1 VSTGPGAERFDERRL
16 LVALFGAGIA
26 AFAQLYSPQSVLP
39 DAARDLATSA
49 SATALLVS
57 AATLG
62 LAVGVLPWAWVADR
76 IGRVRAMTIAMLG
89 ATAVGLAVPFAP
101 SFGLLVAGRAIEG
114 LLVAGVPAVA
124 MAYLTEMLTDAGA
137 ASVVPRAAGTY
148 VAGTA
153 MGGLLGRLVSGGIAE
168 LFGWRAGVGAVAVA
182 CLIAAGVFVWLAPRD
197 RAPRDGGLGHGGLG
211 AGGQR
216 GAGLPVADGGLPGD
230 GSSGDGLSGDGL
242 SGDDSSVDGFSGG
255 VAPGGRTGRLRALLS
270 PRLLVLDAQGLLLMG
285 GFVAVYNYLG
295 FRLAAEP
302 FSLSPGVVSLVFLA
316 YLAGTWS
323 SARTGRLVVR
333 HGRRRVLIAATAVMA
348 AGVVTTLSGWLPL
361 VLAGLVVLTAGF
373 FGAHAVASG
382 WTPVAAPRAR
392 TQAAAVYNLA
402 YYTGS
407 SVFGWLGGVGF
418 ALAGWPGTVGMVL
431 ALVAA
436 AAGLA
441 AAVLRD

>member
-1 VSTGPGAERFDERRL
+1 MSTGPGAERFDERRL
-16 LVALFGAGIA
+16 LVALFGAGTA
-26 AFAQLYSPQSVLP
+26 AFAQLYAPQSVLP
-39 DAARDLATSA
+39 DAARELATSA

-62 LAVGVLPWAWVADR
+62 LAAGVLPWAWVADR

-101 SFGLLVAGRAIEG
+101 SFGLLIAGRAIEG

-124 MAYLTEMLTDAGA
+124 MAYLTEMLP

-148 VAGTA
+148 VAGTS
-153 MGGLLGRLVSGGIAE
+153 MGGLLGRLVAGGVAE

-197 RAPRDGGLGHGGLG
+197 RGPR
-211 AGGQR
+211 ASA
-216 GAGLPVADGGLPGD
+216 AGLPPSAGVFGGSSDGMSDGGAPGQ
-230 GSSGDGLSGDGL
+230 GSSERGAP
-242 SGDDSSVDGFSGG
+242 SGG
-255 VAPGGRTGRLRALLS
+255 APGSGGRAGRLRALLS

-295 FRLAAEP
+295 FRLADEP
-302 FSLSPGVVSLVFLA
+302 FGLSPGVVSLVFLA

-333 HGRRRVLIAATAVMA
+333 HGRRRVLIVSTGVMVV
-348 AGVVTTLSGWLPL
+348 GVVATLSAWLPL

-382 WTPVAAPRAR
+382 WTPVAAPQAR

-402 YYTGS
+402 YYAGS

-418 ALAGWPGTVGMVL
+418 ALAGWPGTVSMVL
-431 ALVAA
+431 ALVAV

>member
-1 VSTGPGAERFDERRL
+1 VSSTGPGAERFDERRL
-16 LVALFGAGIA
+16 LVALFGAGTA
-26 AFAQLYSPQSVLP
+26 ALAQLYAPQSVLP
-39 DAARDLATSA
+39 DAARELATSA

-76 IGRVRAMTIAMLG
+76 VGRVRAMTFAMLG
-89 ATAVGLAVPFAP
+89 ATAVGLAIPFAP
-101 SFGLLVAGRAIEG
+101 TFGLMVAGRAVEG

-124 MAYLTEMLTDAGA
+124 MAYLTEALIDAGS
-137 ASVVPRAAGTY
+137 ASAVPRAAGTY
-148 VAGTA
+148 VAGTS
-153 MGGLLGRLVSGGIAE
+153 MGGLLGRLVAGGVAE

-182 CLIAAGVFVWLAPRD
+182 CLVATGVFIWLAPRD
-197 RAPRDGGLGHGGLG
+197 RRVTRGDGGPGAPSTDGQPPSGGHV
-211 AGGQR
+211 
-216 GAGLPVADGGLPGD
+216 PDGGR
-230 GSSGDGLSGDGL
+230 
-242 SGDDSSVDGFSGG
+242 
-255 VAPGGRTGRLRALLS
+255 AGRLKVLLS

-295 FRLAAEP
+295 FRLANEP
-302 FSLSPGVVSLVFLA
+302 FGLSSGVVSLVFLA

-323 SARTGRLVVR
+323 SARTGRLVMR
-333 HGRRRVLIAATAVMA
+333 HGRRQVLIASTGVMA
-348 AGVVTTLSGWLPL
+348 VGVAVTLSGRLSL

-382 WTPVAAPRAR
+382 WTPVAAPQAR

-402 YYTGS
+402 YYAGS

-431 ALVAA
+431 ALVAVA
-436 AAGLA
+436 AILA
-441 AAVLRD
+441 AAVLQD

>member
-1 VSTGPGAERFDERRL
+1 MSSGPSAERFDERRL
-16 LVALFGAGIA
+16 LVALFGAGTA
-26 AFAQLYSPQSVLP
+26 AFAQLYAPQAVLP
-39 DAARDLATSA
+39 DAARELATSA

-76 IGRVRAMTIAMLG
+76 VGCVRAMTVAMLG
-89 ATAVGLAVPFAP
+89 ATAVGLAIPFAP
-101 SFGLLVAGRAIEG
+101 SFGLIVAGRAVEG

-124 MAYLTEMLTDAGA
+124 MAYLTEMLTETGGA
-137 ASVVPRAAGTY
+137 SAVPRAAGTY
-148 VAGTA
+148 VAGTS
-153 MGGLLGRLVSGGIAE
+153 MGGLLGRLVSGGVAE

-197 RAPRDGGLGHGGLG
+197 RMMRDGGQTDKPRDRR
-211 AGGQR
+211 AQR
-216 GAGLPVADGGLPGD
+216 
-230 GSSGDGLSGDGL
+230 
-242 SGDDSSVDGFSGG
+242 DDA
-255 VAPGGRTGRLRALLS
+255 APGGADRAGRVRALFS
-270 PRLLVLDAQGLLLMG
+270 RRLLVLDAQGLLLMG

-295 FRLAAEP
+295 FRLADEP
-302 FSLSPGVVSLVFLA
+302 FGLSSGVVSLVFLA

-333 HGRRRVLIAATAVMA
+333 HGRRRVLIASTGVMA
-348 AGVVTTLSGWLPL
+348 AGVAATLSGWLPV

-382 WTPVAAPRAR
+382 WTPVAAPQAR

-402 YYTGS
+402 YYAGS

-431 ALVAA
+431 ALVAV

>member
-16 LVALFGAGIA
+16 LVALFGAGTA
-26 AFAQLYSPQSVLP
+26 AFAQLYAPQSVLP
-39 DAARDLATSA
+39 DAARELATSA

-101 SFGLLVAGRAIEG
+101 SFGLLIAGRAVEG

-124 MAYLTEMLTDAGA
+124 MAYLTEMLP

-148 VAGTA
+148 VAGTS
-153 MGGLLGRLVSGGIAE
+153 MGGLLGRLVAGGVAE
-168 LFGWRAGVGAVAVA
+168 LFGWRAGVGAVAIA

-197 RAPRDGGLGHGGLG
+197 RGPR
-211 AGGQR
+211 ASA
-216 GAGLPVADGGLPGD
+216 AGLPLPDGMPGGLSDGGAHEQGASERGAPGA
-230 GSSGDGLSGDGL
+230 
-242 SGDDSSVDGFSGG
+242 G
-255 VAPGGRTGRLRALLS
+255 VAPESGGRAGRLRALLS

-295 FRLAAEP
+295 FRLADEP
-302 FSLSPGVVSLVFLA
+302 FGLSPGVVSLVFLA

-333 HGRRRVLIAATAVMA
+333 HGRRRVLIVSTGVMA
-348 AGVVTTLSGWLPL
+348 VGVVATLSAWLPL

-382 WTPVAAPRAR
+382 WTPVAAPQAR

-402 YYTGS
+402 YYAGS

-418 ALAGWPGTVGMVL
+418 ALAGWPGTVSMVL
-431 ALVAA
+431 ALVAV

>member
-1 VSTGPGAERFDERRL
+1 MSTGPGAEPFDERRL
-16 LVALFGAGIA
+16 LVALFGAGTA
-26 AFAQLYSPQSVLP
+26 AFAQLYAPQAVLP

-49 SATALLVS
+49 SAAALLVS

-76 IGRVRAMTIAMLG
+76 VGRVRAMTVAMLG
-89 ATAVGLAVPFAP
+89 ATAVGLAIPFAP
-101 SFGLLVAGRAIEG
+101 SFGLIVAGRAVEG

-124 MAYLTEMLTDAGA
+124 MAYLTEMLTETGG

-148 VAGTA
+148 VAGTS
-153 MGGLLGRLVSGGIAE
+153 MGGLVGRLVSGGVAE

-182 CLIAAGVFVWLAPRD
+182 CLVAAGAFVWLAPRD
-197 RAPRDGGLGHGGLG
+197 RVVRDGGQGDGKRDGQGGGEDGELNDR
-211 AGGQR
+211 ASR
-216 GAGLPVADGGLPGD
+216 RDADGSRRL
-230 GSSGDGLSGDGL
+230 
-242 SGDDSSVDGFSGG
+242 
-255 VAPGGRTGRLRALLS
+255 GRLRALLS

-285 GFVAVYNYLG
+285 GFVAVYNFLG
-295 FRLAAEP
+295 FRLADEP
-302 FSLSPGVVSLVFLA
+302 FGLSSGVVSLVFLA

-333 HGRRRVLIAATAVMA
+333 HGRRRVLIASTGVMA
-348 AGVVTTLSGWLPL
+348 AGVAATLSGWLPV

-382 WTPVAAPRAR
+382 WTPVAAPQAR

-402 YYTGS
+402 YYAGS
-407 SVFGWLGGVGF
+407 SVFGWLGGIGF

-431 ALVAA
+431 ALVAV
-436 AAGLA
+436 AAGSA

>member
-1 VSTGPGAERFDERRL
+1 MSTGPGAERFDERRL
-16 LVALFGAGIA
+16 LVALFGAGTA
-26 AFAQLYSPQSVLP
+26 AFAQLYAPQSVLP
-39 DAARDLATSA
+39 DAARELATSA

-76 IGRVRAMTIAMLG
+76 VGRVRAMTFAMLG
-89 ATAVGLAVPFAP
+89 ATTVGLAIPFAP
-101 SFGLLVAGRAIEG
+101 TFGLMVAGRAVEG

-124 MAYLTEMLTDAGA
+124 MAYLTEMLIDAGA
-137 ASVVPRAAGTY
+137 ASAVPRAAGTY
-148 VAGTA
+148 VAGTS
-153 MGGLLGRLVSGGIAE
+153 MGGLLGRLVAGGVAE

-182 CLIAAGVFVWLAPRD
+182 CLVATGVFIWLAPRD
-197 RAPRDGGLGHGGLG
+197 RAVAKGDGGSGEPAPEAPSNDETPPEAHV
-211 AGGQR
+211 
-216 GAGLPVADGGLPGD
+216 PDGGR
-230 GSSGDGLSGDGL
+230 
-242 SGDDSSVDGFSGG
+242 
-255 VAPGGRTGRLRALLS
+255 AGRLRVLLS

-295 FRLAAEP
+295 FRLADEP
-302 FSLSPGVVSLVFLA
+302 FGLSSGVVSLVFLA

-323 SARTGRLVVR
+323 SARTGRLVMR
-333 HGRRRVLIAATAVMA
+333 HGRRRVLIVSAGVMA
-348 AGVVTTLSGWLPL
+348 VGVLATLSGWLPL

-382 WTPVAAPRAR
+382 WTPIAAPQAR

-402 YYTGS
+402 YYAGS

-418 ALAGWPGTVGMVL
+418 ALAGWPGTVAMVL
-431 ALVAA
+431 VLVAVA
-436 AAGLA
+436 ASLA

>member
-1 VSTGPGAERFDERRL
+1 MSSTGPGAERFDERRL
-16 LVALFGAGIA
+16 LVALFGAGTA
-26 AFAQLYSPQSVLP
+26 AFAQLYAPQSVLP
-39 DAARDLATSA
+39 DAARELATSA
-49 SATALLVS
+49 SATSLLVS

-62 LAVGVLPWAWVADR
+62 LAVNVLPWAWVADR
-76 IGRVRAMTIAMLG
+76 VGRVRAMTFAMLG
-89 ATAVGLAVPFAP
+89 ATAVGLAIPFAP
-101 SFGLLVAGRAIEG
+101 TFGLMVAGRAVEG

-124 MAYLTEMLTDAGA
+124 MAYLTETLIDAGS
-137 ASVVPRAAGTY
+137 ASAVPRAAGTY
-148 VAGTA
+148 VAGTS
-153 MGGLLGRLVSGGIAE
+153 MGGLLGRLVAGGVAE

-182 CLIAAGVFVWLAPRD
+182 CLVATGVFIWLAPRD
-197 RAPRDGGLGHGGLG
+197 RKVTRGDGGPG
-211 AGGQR
+211 APSTDGQPPS
-216 GAGLPVADGGLPGD
+216 GDHVPDGGR
-230 GSSGDGLSGDGL
+230 S
-242 SGDDSSVDGFSGG
+242 
-255 VAPGGRTGRLRALLS
+255 GRLKVLLS

-302 FSLSPGVVSLVFLA
+302 FGLSSGVVSLVFLA

-323 SARTGRLVVR
+323 SARTGRLVMR
-333 HGRRRVLIAATAVMA
+333 HGRRRVLIASTGVMA
-348 AGVVTTLSGWLPL
+348 VGVAATLSGRLPL

-382 WTPVAAPRAR
+382 WTPVAAPQAR

-402 YYTGS
+402 YYAGS

-431 ALVAA
+431 ALVAVA
-436 AAGLA
+436 MVLA

>member
-1 VSTGPGAERFDERRL
+1 MSTGPGAERFDERRL
-16 LVALFGAGIA
+16 LVALFGAGTA
-26 AFAQLYSPQSVLP
+26 AFAQLYAPQSVLP
-39 DAARDLATSA
+39 DAARELATSA

-76 IGRVRAMTIAMLG
+76 VGRVRAMTFAMLG

-101 SFGLLVAGRAIEG
+101 TFGLMVAGRAVEG

-124 MAYLTEMLTDAGA
+124 MAYLTETLIDAGA
-137 ASVVPRAAGTY
+137 ASAVPRAAGTY
-148 VAGTA
+148 VAGTS
-153 MGGLLGRLVSGGIAE
+153 MGGLLGRLVAGGVAE

-182 CLIAAGVFVWLAPRD
+182 CLVATGVFVWLAPRD
-197 RAPRDGGLGHGGLG
+197 RRVTRGDGGPG
-211 AGGQR
+211 ALSTDGQAPP
-216 GAGLPVADGGLPGD
+216 GDQAPDGGR
-230 GSSGDGLSGDGL
+230 
-242 SGDDSSVDGFSGG
+242 
-255 VAPGGRTGRLRALLS
+255 AGRLRVLLS
-270 PRLLVLDAQGLLLMG
+270 PRLLALDAQGLLLMG

-295 FRLAAEP
+295 FRLADEP
-302 FSLSPGVVSLVFLA
+302 FGLSSGVVSLVFLA

-323 SARTGRLVVR
+323 SARTGRLVMR
-333 HGRRRVLIAATAVMA
+333 HGRRRVLIASTGVMA
-348 AGVVTTLSGWLPL
+348 VGVAATLSGRLPI

-382 WTPVAAPRAR
+382 WTPVAAPQAR

-402 YYTGS
+402 YYAGS

-431 ALVAA
+431 VLVAVA
-436 AAGLA
+436 ASLA

>member
-1 VSTGPGAERFDERRL
+1 MSTGPGAGRFDERRL
-16 LVALFGAGIA
+16 LVALFGAGTA
-26 AFAQLYSPQSVLP
+26 AFAQLYAPQSVLP
-39 DAARDLATSA
+39 DAARELATSA

-76 IGRVRAMTIAMLG
+76 VGRVRSMTVAMLG
-89 ATAVGLAVPFAP
+89 ATAVGLMVPFAP
-101 SFGLLVAGRAIEG
+101 TFGLIVAGRALEG

-124 MAYLTEMLTDAGA
+124 MAYLTEMLTEAGE
-137 ASVVPRAAGTY
+137 ASMVPRAAGTY
-148 VAGTA
+148 VAGTS
-153 MGGLLGRLVSGGIAE
+153 MGGLLGRLVSGGVAE

-182 CLIAAGVFVWLAPRD
+182 CLVAAGVFVWLAPRD
-197 RAPRDGGLGHGGLG
+197 QRPPGSRAQGSRAQGSRAQGS
-211 AGGQR
+211 R
-216 GAGLPVADGGLPGD
+216 TPG
-230 GSSGDGLSGDGL
+230 SRPPAEESE
-242 SGDDSSVDGFSGG
+242 
-255 VAPGGRTGRLRALLS
+255 TGIPAVSRLRVLFS

-295 FRLAAEP
+295 FRLVDEP
-302 FSLSPGVVSLVFLA
+302 FGLSSGVVSLVFLA

-333 HGRRRVLIAATAVMA
+333 YGRRRVLVVSTGVQA
-348 AGVVTTLSGWLPL
+348 AGVLTTLSDRLPL
-361 VLAGLVVLTAGF
+361 VLAGLVILTAGF
-373 FGAHAVASG
+373 FAAHAVASG

-418 ALAGWPGTVGMVL
+418 ALAGWPGTVWMVL
-431 ALVAA
+431 VLVAV

-441 AAVLRD
+441 AVVLRD

>member
-1 VSTGPGAERFDERRL
+1 MTTGPGAERFDERRL
-16 LVALFGAGIA
+16 LIALFGAGIA
-26 AFAQLYSPQSVLP
+26 AFAQLYAPQAVLP
-39 DAARDLATSA
+39 DAARELMTSA

-76 IGRVRAMTIAMLG
+76 LGRVRAMTVAMLG

-101 SFGLLVAGRAIEG
+101 SFGLIVAGRAVEG

-124 MAYLTEMLTDAGA
+124 MAYLTEMLTEQPTGTGA

-148 VAGTA
+148 VAGTS
-153 MGGLLGRLVSGGIAE
+153 MGGLLGRLVSGGVAE

-182 CLIAAGVFVWLAPRD
+182 CLIATGLFIWLAPRD
-197 RAPRDGGLGHGGLG
+197 RPLRDRPLSGGRYDGGGHGGG
-211 AGGQR
+211 H
-216 GAGLPVADGGLPGD
+216 GD
-230 GSSGDGLSGDGL
+230 GDC
-242 SGDDSSVDGFSGG
+242 
-255 VAPGGRTGRLRALLS
+255 GGRVGRLRVLLS

-285 GFVAVYNYLG
+285 GFVAIYNYLG

-302 FSLSPGVVSLVFLA
+302 FGLSSGVVSLVFLA

-333 HGRRRVLIAATAVMA
+333 HGRRRVLIVSAGVMA
-348 AGVVTTLSGWLPL
+348 AGVVATLSGWLPAVL
-361 VLAGLVVLTAGF
+361 VGLVVLTAGF

-402 YYTGS
+402 YYAGS
-407 SVFGWLGGVGF
+407 SLFGWLGGVGF
-418 ALAGWPGTVGMVL
+418 ALAGWSGTVGMVL
-431 ALVAA
+431 VLVALA
-436 AAGLA
+436 VSLA

>member
-1 VSTGPGAERFDERRL
+1 MSTGPGAGRFDERRL
-16 LVALFGAGIA
+16 LVALFGAGTA
-26 AFAQLYSPQSVLP
+26 AFAQLYAPQSVLP
-39 DAARDLATSA
+39 DAARELATSA
-49 SATALLVS
+49 SSMALLVS

-76 IGRVRAMTIAMLG
+76 VGRVRSMTVAMLG
-89 ATAVGLAVPFAP
+89 ATAVGLMVPFAP
-101 SFGLLVAGRAIEG
+101 TFGLIVAGRALEG

-124 MAYLTEMLTDAGA
+124 MAYLTEMLTEAGE
-137 ASVVPRAAGTY
+137 ASMVPRAAGTY
-148 VAGTA
+148 VAGTS
-153 MGGLLGRLVSGGIAE
+153 MGGLLGRLVSGGVAE

-182 CLIAAGVFVWLAPRD
+182 CLVAAGVFVWLAPRD
-197 RAPRDGGLGHGGLG
+197 QRPPGSRA
-211 AGGQR
+211 Q
-216 GAGLPVADGGLPGD
+216 
-230 GSSGDGLSGDGL
+230 GSRAQGS
-242 SGDDSSVDGFSGG
+242 
-255 VAPGGRTGRLRALLS
+255 RTPAEESETGIPAVSRLRVLFS

-295 FRLAAEP
+295 FRLVDEP
-302 FSLSPGVVSLVFLA
+302 FRLSSGVVSLVFLA

-333 HGRRRVLIAATAVMA
+333 YGRRRVLIVSTGVQA
-348 AGVVTTLSGWLPL
+348 AGVLTTLSDRLPL
-361 VLAGLVVLTAGF
+361 VLAGLVILTAGF
-373 FGAHAVASG
+373 FAAHAVASA

-431 ALVAA
+431 VLVAV

-441 AAVLRD
+441 AVVLRD

>member
-1 VSTGPGAERFDERRL
+1 MSSTGPGAERFDERRL
-16 LVALFGAGIA
+16 LVALFGAGTA
-26 AFAQLYSPQSVLP
+26 AFAQLYAPQSVLP
-39 DAARDLATSA
+39 DAARELATSA
-49 SATALLVS
+49 SATSLLVS

-76 IGRVRAMTIAMLG
+76 VGRVRAMTFAMLG
-89 ATAVGLAVPFAP
+89 ATTVGLAIPFAP
-101 SFGLLVAGRAIEG
+101 TFGLMVAGRAVEG

-124 MAYLTEMLTDAGA
+124 MAYLTEMLIDAGS
-137 ASVVPRAAGTY
+137 ASAVPRAAGTY
-148 VAGTA
+148 VAGTS
-153 MGGLLGRLVSGGIAE
+153 MGGLLGRLVAGGVAE

-182 CLIAAGVFVWLAPRD
+182 CLVATGVFIWLAPRD
-197 RAPRDGGLGHGGLG
+197 QRVTRGDGGPG
-211 AGGQR
+211 APSTDGQPPS
-216 GAGLPVADGGLPGD
+216 GDHVPDGGR
-230 GSSGDGLSGDGL
+230 
-242 SGDDSSVDGFSGG
+242 
-255 VAPGGRTGRLRALLS
+255 AGRLKVLLS

-295 FRLAAEP
+295 FRLADEP
-302 FSLSPGVVSLVFLA
+302 FGLSSGVVSLVFLA

-323 SARTGRLVVR
+323 SARTGRLVMR
-333 HGRRRVLIAATAVMA
+333 HGRRPVLIVSAGVMA
-348 AGVVTTLSGWLPL
+348 VGVTATLSGWLPL
-361 VLAGLVVLTAGF
+361 VLVGLVVLTAGF

-402 YYTGS
+402 YYAGS

-431 ALVAA
+431 ALVAVA
-436 AAGLA
+436 MVLA

>member
-1 VSTGPGAERFDERRL
+1 MSTGPGAERFDERRL
-16 LVALFGAGIA
+16 LVALFGAGTA
-26 AFAQLYSPQSVLP
+26 AFAQLYAPQSVLP
-39 DAARDLATSA
+39 DAARELATSA

-76 IGRVRAMTIAMLG
+76 VGRVRAMTFAMLG
-89 ATAVGLAVPFAP
+89 ATAVGLAIPFAP
-101 SFGLLVAGRAIEG
+101 TFGLMVAGRAVEG

-124 MAYLTEMLTDAGA
+124 MAYLTETLIDAGA
-137 ASVVPRAAGTY
+137 SSAVPRAAGTY
-148 VAGTA
+148 VAGTS
-153 MGGLLGRLVSGGIAE
+153 MGGLLGRLVAGGVAE

-182 CLIAAGVFVWLAPRD
+182 CLVATGMFIWLAPRD
-197 RAPRDGGLGHGGLG
+197 RRVTKGDGGPGAPSTDGQPPPEGH
-211 AGGQR
+211 
-216 GAGLPVADGGLPGD
+216 V
-230 GSSGDGLSGDGL
+230 
-242 SGDDSSVDGFSGG
+242 
-255 VAPGGRTGRLRALLS
+255 PGGGRAGRLKVLLS
-270 PRLLVLDAQGLLLMG
+270 PRLLALDAQGLLLMG

-295 FRLAAEP
+295 FRLADEP
-302 FSLSPGVVSLVFLA
+302 FGLSSGVVSLVFLA

-323 SARTGRLVVR
+323 SARTGRLVMR
-333 HGRRRVLIAATAVMA
+333 HGRRRVLIVSTGVMA
-348 AGVVTTLSGWLPL
+348 VGVAATLSGWLPL

-382 WTPVAAPRAR
+382 WTPVAAPQAR

-402 YYTGS
+402 YYAGS

-431 ALVAA
+431 VLVAVA
-436 AAGLA
+436 ASLA

>member
-1 VSTGPGAERFDERRL
+1 MSTGPGAARFDERRL
-16 LVALFGAGIA
+16 LVALFGAGTA
-26 AFAQLYSPQSVLP
+26 AFAQLYAPQSVLP
-39 DAARDLATSA
+39 DAARELATSA

-76 IGRVRAMTIAMLG
+76 VGRVRAMTVAMLG
-89 ATAVGLAVPFAP
+89 ATTVGLAVPFAP
-101 SFGLLVAGRAIEG
+101 SFGLIVAGRAVEG

-124 MAYLTEMLTDAGA
+124 MAYLTEMLPA
-137 ASVVPRAAGTY
+137 AVVPRAAGTY
-148 VAGTA
+148 VAGTS
-153 MGGLLGRLVSGGIAE
+153 MGGLLGRLVSGGVAE
-168 LFGWRAGVGAVAVA
+168 LLDWRAGVAAVALA
-182 CLIAAGVFVWLAPRD
+182 CLVATGLFVWLAPRD
-197 RAPRDGGLGHGGLG
+197 RGPRARTATPDPAAHR
-211 AGGQR
+211 AGR
-216 GAGLPVADGGLPGD
+216 
-230 GSSGDGLSGDGL
+230 
-242 SGDDSSVDGFSGG
+242 F
-255 VAPGGRTGRLRALLS
+255 RALLS

-302 FSLSPGVVSLVFLA
+302 FGLSPGVVSLVFLA

-333 HGRRRVLIAATAVMA
+333 YGRRRVLVAATGVMA
-348 AGVVTTLSGWLPL
+348 LGVVATLSGRLPV

-402 YYTGS
+402 YYAGS
-407 SVFGWLGGVGF
+407 SLFGWLGGVGF

-431 ALVAA
+431 ALVA
-436 AAGLA
+436 LA
-441 AAVLRD
+441 ASLAVAVLHD

>member
-1 VSTGPGAERFDERRL
+1 MSTGPGAERFDERRL
-16 LVALFGAGIA
+16 LVALFGAGTA
-26 AFAQLYSPQSVLP
+26 AFAQLYAPQSVLP

-57 AATLG
+57 VATLG

-76 IGRVRAMTIAMLG
+76 VGRVRAMTVAMLG

-101 SFGLLVAGRAIEG
+101 SFGLLVAGRAAEG

-124 MAYLTEMLTDAGA
+124 MAYLTEMLTETGA
-137 ASVVPRAAGTY
+137 ASAVPRAAGTY
-148 VAGTA
+148 VAGTS
-153 MGGLLGRLVSGGIAE
+153 MGGLLGRLVSGGVAE

-182 CLIAAGVFVWLAPRD
+182 CLIATGVFVWLAPRD
-197 RAPRDGGLGHGGLG
+197 RGPRDRGSGRGGHP
-211 AGGQR
+211 R
-216 GAGLPVADGGLPGD
+216 LPGPV
-230 GSSGDGLSGDGL
+230 GSSGPPGRPGRPVPDGGDG
-242 SGDDSSVDGFSGG
+242 DG
-255 VAPGGRTGRLRALLS
+255 PGAGSRAGRLHILLS

-302 FSLSPGVVSLVFLA
+302 FGLSSGVVSLVFLA

-323 SARTGRLVVR
+323 SARTGRLVMR
-333 HGRRRVLIAATAVMA
+333 HGRRRVLIASTGVMA
-348 AGVVTTLSGWLPL
+348 AGAVATLSDRLPL
-361 VLAGLVVLTAGF
+361 VLVGLVVLTAGF

-382 WTPVAAPRAR
+382 WTPVAAPGAR

-402 YYTGS
+402 YYAGS
-407 SVFGWLGGVGF
+407 SVFGWLGGIGF
-418 ALAGWPGTVGMVL
+418 AVAGWPGTVGMVL
-431 ALVAA
+431 MLVAV